1 MTLVLRIHAEMYLL
15 VYVLQGIYNKL
26 STADVKLNSLSFS
39 DLFLDPF
46 LNNSEIFVYFHSK
59 GIMPLLVTS

>member
-1 MTLVLRIHAEMYLL
+1 MWSLIN
-15 VYVLQGIYNKL
+15 IYNKL

-46 LNNSEIFVYFHSK
+46 LNNSEIFAYFHSK